1 MSSHNIIKAHNMAAT
16 FRPLARTLL
25 RDGKGEMVQQANQL
39 MSTRLVLKSPVTLWV
54 EHPDER
60 MMWFPHHEVNPMFTI
75 ISAVYNNLQ
84 VEIPGALERHILAPN
99 DAPVLYNPTM
109 DVDIQDNKLM
119 VIAGFSECMDL
130 VNDFLGRIFYMVGL
144 TQELLAASVNVGL
157 GPVTFNM
164 KGGFYVDMGKNA
176 VSVASVD
183 DVHTEWQDHYI
194 GVRPRACIFT
204 DSKQWR
210 EEAAMILS
218 GQLCVNIRD
227 PWLRRTFQFVVN
239 ASEAVRDGEMYK
251 AREELMKVQDDA
263 IRLACLGWLNMEMER
278 V

>member
-16 FRPLARTLL
+16 FRPLVRTLL
-25 RDGKGEMVQQANQL
+25 RDGKGEMVQLTNQTV
-39 MSTRLVLKSPVTLWV
+39 STRLVLKTPVTLWV
-54 EHPDER
+54 ERPDER
-60 MMWFPHHEVNPMFTI
+60 MVWFPHHEVNPLFTI
-75 ISAVYNNLQ
+75 ISGVYNNIQ
-84 VEIPGALERHILAPN
+84 TEIPGVLARHSLSPN
-99 DAPVLYNPTM
+99 DEPVMYNPTM
-109 DVDIQDNKLM
+109 DVDIDDNKLM
-119 VIAGFSECMDL
+119 VIASFGDTMDL
-130 VNDFLGRIFYMVGL
+130 VNDYLGRIFYMLGL

-157 GPVTFNM
+157 GPLTINM
-164 KGGFYVDMGKNA
+164 KSGYYVDMGKNA

-183 DVHTEWQDHYI
+183 DVHTEWMDHYI

-204 DSKQWR
+204 DPKQWR
-210 EEAAMILS
+210 EEAAMILR
-218 GQLCVNIRD
+218 GELCVNIRD

-239 ASEAVRDGEMYK
+239 ASDAVRDGEMHM